1 MSASEWGVSC
11 GSKPEGEPR
20 GSMRGRVSRLLVIVY
35 FVAVGLV
42 LLVVPWTTFWDRNVF
57 VASSS
62 LAEALLTT
70 PLARGGVSGLGV
82 LNLGAGL
89 ADLSLLWGRGAPGV

>member
-1 MSASEWGVSC
+1 
-11 GSKPEGEPR
+11 
-20 GSMRGRVSRLLVIVY
+20 MRGRVSHLLRVTY

-42 LLVVPWTTFWDRNVF
+42 LLVAPWTTFWDHNVF
-57 VASSS
+57 VESYP

-70 PLARGGVSGLGV
+70 SIARGCVSGLGM

-89 ADLSLLWGRGAPGV
+89 ADVSALWWRGSRS

>member
-1 MSASEWGVSC
+1 
-11 GSKPEGEPR
+11 
-20 GSMRGRVSRLLVIVY
+20 MRGRVGHLLRVMY

-42 LLVVPWTTFWDRNVF
+42 LLVAPWTTFWDRNVF
-57 VASSS
+57 VESYP

-70 PLARGGVSGLGV
+70 SIARGGVSGLGI

-89 ADLSLLWGRGAPGV
+89 ADLSALRWRGAGGASSRS